1 MWWLFMDIEDAGKIL
16 IIILIVFVLG
26 FVGWYIFGGR
36 IPNKHSDKYE
46 VVYDTISKN
55 DSVLVLKTREV
66 LVKKDSTKISRYDT
80 ISYNNNI
87 LVLKVKK

>member
-46 VVYDTISKN
+46 VV
-55 DSVLVLKTREV
+55 
-66 LVKKDSTKISRYDT
+66 
-80 ISYNNNI
+80 
-87 LVLKVKK
+87 